1 MDEKIFESIFIDIYF
16 DHKVVTCGQ
25 RWAERNFR
33 NLRNCGSALRF
44 HTFLKECALVRC
56 ANHKKILSCALL
68 RCALRNKQIN
78 CALLRCALRI
88 KQIDCALLRCAF
100 ISEERNIFWLFFN
113 ADDPVANFIAGISF
127 CMSAN

>member
-1 MDEKIFESIFIDIYF
+1 M
-16 DHKVVTCGQ
+16 
-25 RWAERNFR
+25 
-33 NLRNCGSALRF
+33 
-44 HTFLKECALVRC
+44 RC

-78 CALLRCALRI
+78 CALLRCALTI

-113 ADDPVANFIAGISF
+113 ADVPWRTLLQAFHFACQRTDKEMLLVL
-127 CMSAN
+127 